1 MKPGARILVGLVALF
16 GAGAALAASR
26 RTETAPSAPAQPTG
40 QGGDFWTWAAP
51 RELAAGVMDPFAGW
65 IAGNATETETKVAT
79 MNAPIDPDKNAR
91 AFLQAIKQAEG
102 TANQADPYRVCFG
115 YRHTVRS
122 LADHPSITGEW
133 FGEKLPDAQCRAA
146 GFGPGCVSTAAGA
159 YQFIKPTWARLKS
172 KLSLPDF
179 GPASQDAAALEL
191 LSESGALSHIR
202 AGNLGA
208 ALNAARKTWASL
220 PGAGYEQPER
230 SLAYIQTAYLNAGG
244 TLA

>member
-1 MKPGARILVGLVALF
+1 MKPAARILVGLVALF

-26 RTETAPSAPAQPTG
+26 RTDTAPSAPAPPAE
-40 QGGDFWTWAAP
+40 QGGDFWTWVTP
-51 RELAAGVMDPFAGW
+51 RELLDPFAGW
-65 IAGNATETETKVAT
+65 IAGNATETENKVAT
-79 MNAPIDPDKNAR
+79 MNAPVDPDKNAR
-91 AFLQAIKQAEG
+91 ALLQAIKQAEG

-122 LADHPSITGEW
+122 LADHPAITGEW
-133 FGEKLPDAQCRAA
+133 FGEKLPDAQCKAA
-146 GFGPGCVSTAAGA
+146 GYGPGCVSTAAGA
-159 YQFIKPTWARLKS
+159 YQFIKPTWVRLKAA
-172 KLSLPDF
+172 LRLPDF

-191 LSESGALSHIR
+191 LRESGALAHIR

-220 PGAGYEQPER
+220 PGAGYDQPER
-230 SLAYIQTAYLNAGG
+230 SLGYIQTAYLNAGG